1 MPKQKTHKGTKKRFR
16 ITAKGKVKHRRSGT
30 SHLQVRVSSKRK
42 RNLRGTGVLD
52 KSDTANIVEALAS
65 NSYWSSSS
73 SRFAGFW
80 SSTKQ
85 FSPKS
90 RYCESLEGLFMRT
103 KNAVPRL
110 RAKRRLLKRVK
121 GSVGGRRRLLRT
133 AKESVIRAGVFAKRD
148 RRRRKRD
155 FRRLWIIR
163 INAACR
169 ERGLRYSQFIAGL
182 EKIGCELD
190 RRTLSEMAVLDPTG
204 FDVVVS
210 QVREGLGLPEAVVA

>member
-1 MPKQKTHKGTKKRFR
+1 
-16 ITAKGKVKHRRSGT
+16 
-30 SHLQVRVSSKRK
+30 
-42 RNLRGTGVLD
+42 
-52 KSDTANIVEALAS
+52 
-65 NSYWSSSS
+65 
-73 SRFAGFW
+73 
-80 SSTKQ
+80 
-85 FSPKS
+85 
-90 RYCESLEGLFMRT
+90 MRT
-103 KNAVPRL
+103 TNAVPRL

-121 GSVGGRRRLLRT
+121 GFVGGRRRLLRT

>member
-1 MPKQKTHKGTKKRFR
+1 M
-16 ITAKGKVKHRRSGT
+16 
-30 SHLQVRVSSKRK
+30 L
-42 RNLRGTGVLD
+42 
-52 KSDTANIVEALAS
+52 
-65 NSYWSSSS
+65 
-73 SRFAGFW
+73 
-80 SSTKQ
+80 
-85 FSPKS
+85 
-90 RYCESLEGLFMRT
+90 T

-133 AKESVIRAGVFAKRD
+133 AKESIIRAGVFAKRD

-169 ERGLRYSQFIAGL
+169 DRGLRYSQFIAGL

-190 RRTLSEMAVLDPTG
+190 RRTLAEMAVLDPTG

>member
-1 MPKQKTHKGTKKRFR
+1 
-16 ITAKGKVKHRRSGT
+16 
-30 SHLQVRVSSKRK
+30 
-42 RNLRGTGVLD
+42 
-52 KSDTANIVEALAS
+52 
-65 NSYWSSSS
+65 
-73 SRFAGFW
+73 
-80 SSTKQ
+80 
-85 FSPKS
+85 
-90 RYCESLEGLFMRT
+90 MRT
-103 KNAVPRL
+103 KNEVPRL
-110 RAKRRLLKRVK
+110 RAKRRLLKESRI
-121 GSVGGRRRLLRT
+121 SRRSSTSAAYR
-133 AKESVIRAGVFAKRD
+133 KESIIRAGVFAKRD

-190 RRTLSEMAVLDPTG
+190 RKTLSEMAVLDPTG

>member
-1 MPKQKTHKGTKKRFR
+1 
-16 ITAKGKVKHRRSGT
+16 
-30 SHLQVRVSSKRK
+30 
-42 RNLRGTGVLD
+42 
-52 KSDTANIVEALAS
+52 
-65 NSYWSSSS
+65 
-73 SRFAGFW
+73 
-80 SSTKQ
+80 
-85 FSPKS
+85 
-90 RYCESLEGLFMRT
+90 MRT

-133 AKESVIRAGVFAKRD
+133 AKESIIRAGVFAKRD

-190 RRTLSEMAVLDPTG
+190 RRTLAEMAVLDPTG
-204 FDVVVS
+204 FDVVVG

>member
-1 MPKQKTHKGTKKRFR
+1 
-16 ITAKGKVKHRRSGT
+16 
-30 SHLQVRVSSKRK
+30 
-42 RNLRGTGVLD
+42 
-52 KSDTANIVEALAS
+52 
-65 NSYWSSSS
+65 
-73 SRFAGFW
+73 
-80 SSTKQ
+80 
-85 FSPKS
+85 
-90 RYCESLEGLFMRT
+90 MRT

-133 AKESVIRAGVFAKRD
+133 AKESIIRAGVFAKRD

-190 RRTLSEMAVLDPTG
+190 RRTLAEMAVLDPTG

>member
-1 MPKQKTHKGTKKRFR
+1 
-16 ITAKGKVKHRRSGT
+16 
-30 SHLQVRVSSKRK
+30 
-42 RNLRGTGVLD
+42 
-52 KSDTANIVEALAS
+52 
-65 NSYWSSSS
+65 
-73 SRFAGFW
+73 
-80 SSTKQ
+80 
-85 FSPKS
+85 
-90 RYCESLEGLFMRT
+90 MRT

-133 AKESVIRAGVFAKRD
+133 AKESVIRSGVFAKRD

>member
-1 MPKQKTHKGTKKRFR
+1 
-16 ITAKGKVKHRRSGT
+16 
-30 SHLQVRVSSKRK
+30 
-42 RNLRGTGVLD
+42 
-52 KSDTANIVEALAS
+52 
-65 NSYWSSSS
+65 
-73 SRFAGFW
+73 
-80 SSTKQ
+80 
-85 FSPKS
+85 
-90 RYCESLEGLFMRT
+90 MRT

-133 AKESVIRAGVFAKRD
+133 AKESIIRAGVFAKRD

-169 ERGLRYSQFIAGL
+169 ERGLRYSQFSAGL

-190 RRTLSEMAVLDPTG
+190 RKTLSEIAVLDPTG

>member
-1 MPKQKTHKGTKKRFR
+1 
-16 ITAKGKVKHRRSGT
+16 
-30 SHLQVRVSSKRK
+30 
-42 RNLRGTGVLD
+42 
-52 KSDTANIVEALAS
+52 
-65 NSYWSSSS
+65 
-73 SRFAGFW
+73 
-80 SSTKQ
+80 
-85 FSPKS
+85 
-90 RYCESLEGLFMRT
+90 MRT

-133 AKESVIRAGVFAKRD
+133 AKESIIRAGVFAKRA

-190 RRTLSEMAVLDPTG
+190 RKTLSEMAVLDPTG

>member
-1 MPKQKTHKGTKKRFR
+1 
-16 ITAKGKVKHRRSGT
+16 
-30 SHLQVRVSSKRK
+30 
-42 RNLRGTGVLD
+42 
-52 KSDTANIVEALAS
+52 
-65 NSYWSSSS
+65 
-73 SRFAGFW
+73 
-80 SSTKQ
+80 
-85 FSPKS
+85 
-90 RYCESLEGLFMRT
+90 MRT

-133 AKESVIRAGVFAKRD
+133 AIESVIRAGVFAKRD

-210 QVREGLGLPEAVVA
+210 QVREGLGLPEAVGA

>member
-1 MPKQKTHKGTKKRFR
+1 
-16 ITAKGKVKHRRSGT
+16 
-30 SHLQVRVSSKRK
+30 
-42 RNLRGTGVLD
+42 
-52 KSDTANIVEALAS
+52 
-65 NSYWSSSS
+65 
-73 SRFAGFW
+73 
-80 SSTKQ
+80 
-85 FSPKS
+85 
-90 RYCESLEGLFMRT
+90 MRT

-133 AKESVIRAGVFAKRD
+133 AKESIIRAGVFAKRD

-182 EKIGCELD
+182 EKIGCERD
-190 RRTLSEMAVLDPTG
+190 RKTLAEMAVLDRTG
-204 FDVVVS
+204 FEVVVS